1 MFILDI
7 NFYFYGIM
15 GISISMASH
24 GEHSGDFPLVVWII
38 FFVLGKVPALRAVT
52 PCVRI
57 ISIYNPLA
65 VISYG
70 Y

>member
-1 MFILDI
+1 
-7 NFYFYGIM
+7 M

-38 FFVLGKVPALRAVT
+38 FFVSGKVPALRAVT